1 MESTICR
8 ICPRACGADRRV
20 RAGFCGASQEIR
32 VGGSM
37 LHHWEEPSVSG
48 HSEKGRG
55 TGAVFFSGCPL
66 GCVFCQNNAISRG
79 GVGEVLSTEAL
90 RDLFLRLE
98 AEGAYSLDLVSPT
111 QYAPGI
117 LRALEAVKSRLT
129 IPVIW
134 NTGGYETPETIR
146 RTAGLVDVFLTDF
159 KYGSPRTGEAYAGA
173 ADYPE
178 VAAAALGEMYRV
190 TGKPVFDEFPDGAA
204 PEPGGG
210 VLFSKRLRRGIIL
223 RHLILPG
230 ERRDSMAALRLAAEA
245 VPPSDV
251 ILALMRQ
258 YTPDFLPPE
267 EAERHPNLRRRV
279 TSFEYET
286 VKAESD
292 RLGFSGYG
300 QESASAAASY
310 TPAFA
315 RKK

>member
-1 MESTICR
+1 MKLTT
-8 ICPRACGADRRV
+8 RR
-20 RAGFCGASQEIR
+20 
-32 VGGSM
+32 
-37 LHHWEEPSVSG
+37 
-48 HSEKGRG
+48 KKKK
-55 TGAVFFSGCPL
+55 
-66 GCVFCQNNAISRG
+66 QNSSRSRSL
-79 GVGEVLSTEAL
+79 VLSTEAL

-267 EAERHPNLRRRV
+267 EAERQHHAGEIIAGKHAR
-279 TSFEYET
+279 
-286 VKAESD
+286 
-292 RLGFSGYG
+292 
-300 QESASAAASY
+300 AAAN
-310 TPAFA
+310 PALA
-315 RKK
+315 EADNDGEHGAADHVQQQINQLKAPRL